1 MFCKN
6 GGMERTKEGSGKG
19 LVLAVAA
26 MTILGMTAGFSA
38 AQAGSDILVRLGIE
52 KPSAGPS
59 ILRSLSSGY
68 IYDSAAFK
76 AFKALPASGRA
87 EVVRA
92 GLEWVKAYVAST
104 DFKAAYKELR
114 ESRKPEPPEPVPSA
128 EATLAK
134 MKADMEKGIEN
145 MRQVQ
150 ATADAEMK
158 KSLEDAIKQM
168 RAQIEEMDKN
178 PQMKENFRLGAEM
191 QTAAQ
196 KQEYESQIK
205 AWNEDLPEDPRA
217 LVAKRIRQF
226 LTMSAD
232 VDFGAELVSRNNL
245 MVFVKEE
252 YERKPA
258 HWKTCFR
265 AGKEAT
271 EAARAFA
278 KAWLAEL
285 E

>member
-1 MFCKN
+1 MN
-6 GGMERTKEGSGKG
+6 NAKEGSGKG

-26 MTILGMTAGFSA
+26 MTALGMAAGVIA
-38 AQAGSDILVRLGIE
+38 AQAGADVLARLGVD
-52 KPSAGPS
+52 KSSVGANV
-59 ILRSLSSGY
+59 LRSLSSGY

-76 AFKALPASGRA
+76 AFKALPGSARA

-92 GLEWVKAYVAST
+92 GLDWAKAYAASA
-104 DFKAAYKELR
+104 DFKAAYKDLR
-114 ESRKPEPPEPVPSA
+114 ESRKPKPPEPVPSA
-128 EATLAK
+128 EETLAK

-150 ATADAEMK
+150 ASADAETK
-158 KSLEDAIKQM
+158 KSMEDAIKQM
-168 RAQIEEMDKN
+168 RAQMEEMDKN

-191 QTAAQ
+191 QRASK
-196 KQEYESQIK
+196 KQEFEAALV
-205 AWNEDLPEDPRA
+205 AWNEDLPEDSRA
-217 LVAKRIRQF
+217 LIAKRIRQF

-232 VDFGAELVSRNNL
+232 VDFGAELVSRNDR
-245 MVFVKEE
+245 MIFVKEA
-252 YERKPA
+252 YEQKPA

-265 AGKEAT
+265 AGREAT